1 MIQNLKC
8 GVSTIISD
16 DNKMKTL
23 YKTFLTVFRPP
34 LLAIILTAN
43 FGLCSNAQSLQWAKA
58 MGTMENEY
66 GLSIATDNAGN
77 IYSTGYFSG
86 TADFDPG
93 TGTFDLISAGSTDVF
108 VSKLDASGNFLW
120 AKAIGGSGGDGGNS
134 ISTDSAGNLYIT
146 GYFNATADFD
156 PGAGTVTYTSAGD
169 GDVFITKLDASGNLL
184 WAKAIGGTGND
195 WGISIATDIAGKVYT
210 TGHFYGTA
218 DFDPGAG
225 ILNLTSAG
233 NIDVFVS
240 KLDASGNFLWAKA
253 IGGTGSDIGFSIATD
268 GAGNVY
274 TTGYFNATADFDPG
288 TNTFNLTSEDDNDIF
303 ISKLDASGNFLWAKK
318 MGGKGGDR
326 GYSIAIDGA
335 GNVYTTG
342 YFNATA
348 DFDPGTETFNL
359 TSEDDNDIFIS
370 KLDAFGNFLWAR
382 AMGGLSGDGGNSI
395 ATDGAGNVYTTG
407 YFKNTV
413 DFDPGEGIFNLISA
427 GGNDIFISK
436 LDASGNFLW
445 AGAIGGASNDMGN
458 SITTD
463 SAGNVYT
470 TGYFRGAID
479 FDIQAGTFILPSSGG
494 SQDIF
499 VCKLGSFTTGIYE
512 PSTIAP
518 QLTIYPNPF
527 SALTTLQTLTPLNN
541 ATLIVVDIFG
551 QTVAQINNIN
561 DRSITFNRDNLPSGM
576 YFIRLTQNGQV
587 IATNKIIINN

>member
-134 ISTDSAGNLYIT
+134 ITTDAAGNVYIT

-156 PGAGTVTYTSAGD
+156 PGAGTFTYTSAGD
-169 GDVFITKLDASGNLL
+169 GDVFITKLDASGNFL

-195 WGISIATDIAGKVYT
+195 WGISIATDIAGNVYT
-210 TGHFYGTA
+210 TGHFFGTA

-253 IGGTGSDIGFSIATD
+253 IGGTGSDIGFSIAT
-268 GAGNVY
+268 
-274 TTGYFNATADFDPG
+274 
-288 TNTFNLTSEDDNDIF
+288 
-303 ISKLDASGNFLWAKK
+303 
-318 MGGKGGDR
+318 
-326 GYSIAIDGA
+326 DGA

-499 VCKLGSFTTGIYE
+499 VCKLGSFTMGIYE

-527 SALTTLQTLTPLNN
+527 SALTTLQTLTPLSN

-587 IATNKIIINN
+587 IATNKIIITN

>member
-134 ISTDSAGNLYIT
+134 ITTDA
-146 GYFNATADFD
+146 
-156 PGAGTVTYTSAGD
+156 
-169 GDVFITKLDASGNLL
+169 
-184 WAKAIGGTGND
+184 
-195 WGISIATDIAGKVYT
+195 
-210 TGHFYGTA
+210 
-218 DFDPGAG
+218 
-225 ILNLTSAG
+225 
-233 NIDVFVS
+233 
-240 KLDASGNFLWAKA
+240 
-253 IGGTGSDIGFSIATD
+253 
-268 GAGNVY
+268 AGNVY
-274 TTGYFNATADFDPG
+274 
-288 TNTFNLTSEDDNDIF
+288 I
-303 ISKLDASGNFLWAKK
+303 
-318 MGGKGGDR
+318 
-326 GYSIAIDGA
+326 
-335 GNVYTTG
+335 TG

-359 TSEDDNDIFIS
+359 TSEDD
-370 KLDAFGNFLWAR
+370 
-382 AMGGLSGDGGNSI
+382 
-395 ATDGAGNVYTTG
+395 
-407 YFKNTV
+407 
-413 DFDPGEGIFNLISA
+413 
-427 GGNDIFISK
+427 NDIFISK